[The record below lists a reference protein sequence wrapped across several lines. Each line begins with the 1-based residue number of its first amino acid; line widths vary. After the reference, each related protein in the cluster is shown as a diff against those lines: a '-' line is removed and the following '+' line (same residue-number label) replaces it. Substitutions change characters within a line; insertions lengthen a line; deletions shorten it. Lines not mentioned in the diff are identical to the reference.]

1 MSSPID
7 NDIAMRA
14 LRLALDGLSLRHQV
28 TSNNIANV
36 DTPGFR
42 ASEVS
47 FEGQLRRLLAEAEQ
61 PALPQTARGQL
72 VSQAGGLSIAKTM
85 ARTRAGHLNA
95 VPVDSESAALVVPSQ
110 APMRNDLNNVDI
122 DRQMV
127 ELAETTINYSALT
140 QLTSAKLSLLR
151 AAINGG
157 R

>member
-7 NDIAMRA
+7 NDMAMRA
-14 LRLALDGLSLRHQV
+14 LRSALDGLSLRHQAV
-28 TSNNIANV
+28 SNNIANV
-36 DTPGFR
+36 DTPGYR

-47 FEGQLRRLLAEAEQ
+47 FEGQLRRLLAEAQQ

-72 VSQAGGLSIAKTM
+72 VSQAQVTESAKTM
-85 ARTRAGHLNA
+85 ARTHPSHLSA
-95 VPVDSESAALVVPSQ
+95 SRVDAATAAMVMPSQ

-122 DRQMV
+122 DRQMI
-127 ELAETTINYSALT
+127 ELAETTINYNALT
-140 QLTSAKLSLLR
+140 QLTSAKLSLLK